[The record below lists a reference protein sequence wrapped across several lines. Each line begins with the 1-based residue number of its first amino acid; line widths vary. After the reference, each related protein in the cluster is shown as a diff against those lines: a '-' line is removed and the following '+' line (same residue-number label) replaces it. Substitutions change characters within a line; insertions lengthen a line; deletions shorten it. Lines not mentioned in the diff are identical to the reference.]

1 MANKKK
7 LFQLFLFSFALLIIF
22 LTYFSNFQKKQ
33 TITETKKDETINE
46 EFLVEGV
53 NRFENVE
60 YQGIDK
66 TGNQFTIGSNFAEF
80 EKERTE
86 IIKMEIVKC
95 IFTFKDNTTLTV
107 TSDKG
112 TYNNIT
118 NDMNFNENVRMD
130 YLENILYSDRASF
143 NNYENQLLVAGNIK
157 GEGPTTDLQADEL
170 DFDLNTKDLKI
181 SMYSKERVKVNT
193 KF

>member
-60 YQGIDK
+60 YQGIDN

-118 NDMNFNENVRMD
+118 NDMNFSENVRMD
-130 YLENILYSDRASF
+130 YLENVLYSERASF
-143 NNYENQLLVAGNIK
+143 NNYENQLLVAGNVK

>member
-80 EKERTE
+80 EKERPE

-112 TYNNIT
+112 TYNNVT
-118 NDMNFNENVRMD
+118 NDMNFSENVRMD
-130 YLENILYSDRASF
+130 YLENVLYSDRASF

-181 SMYSKERVKVNT
+181 SMYNKERVKVNT

>member
-33 TITETKKDETINE
+33 TITETKKDETINQ
-46 EFLVEGV
+46 EFLVEDV

-80 EKERTE
+80 EKERPE

-112 TYNNIT
+112 TYNNVT
-118 NDMNFNENVRMD
+118 NDMNFMENVRMD
-130 YLENILYSDRASF
+130 YLENVLYSDRASF

-170 DFDLNTKDLKI
+170 DFDLNTKDLKM

>member
-80 EKERTE
+80 EKERPE

-112 TYNNIT
+112 TYNNVT
-118 NDMNFNENVRMD
+118 NDMEF
-130 YLENILYSDRASF
+130 
-143 NNYENQLLVAGNIK
+143 
-157 GEGPTTDLQADEL
+157 
-170 DFDLNTKDLKI
+170 TKN
-181 SMYSKERVKVNT
+181 VKVNYLECIRKSS
-193 KF
+193 KFDVLFTLSNKQLCNVAHVIVCGRKILHFLVTASLQIYHT

>member
-1 MANKKK
+1 MTNKKK
-7 LFQLFLFSFALLIIF
+7 LFQLFLLSFALLIIF

-33 TITETKKDETINE
+33 TVTETKKEESINE
-46 EFLVEGV
+46 EFLAEGI

-80 EKERTE
+80 EKEKPE
-86 IIKMEIVKC
+86 VIKMEVVKC

-112 TYNNIT
+112 TYNNVT
-118 NDMNFNENVRMD
+118 NDMNFMENVRMD
-130 YLENILYSDRASF
+130 YLENVLYSDRASF

>member
-1 MANKKK
+1 MTNKKK
-7 LFQLFLFSFALLIIF
+7 LFQLFLLSFALLIIF

-33 TITETKKDETINE
+33 TVTETKKEESINE
-46 EFLVEGV
+46 EFLAEGI

-80 EKERTE
+80 EKDRPE
-86 IIKMEIVKC
+86 IVKMEIVKC
-95 IFTFKDNTTLTV
+95 IFTFEDNTTLTV

-112 TYNNIT
+112 TYNNVT

-130 YLENILYSDRASF
+130 YLENVLYSERASF

>member
-1 MANKKK
+1 MTNKKK

-60 YQGIDK
+60 YQGIDN

-118 NDMNFNENVRMD
+118 NDMNFSENVRMD
-130 YLENILYSDRASF
+130 YLENVLYSERASF
-143 NNYENQLLVAGNIK
+143 NNYENQLLVAGNVK

>member
-80 EKERTE
+80 EKERPE

-118 NDMNFNENVRMD
+118 NDMNFSENVRMD
-130 YLENILYSDRASF
+130 YLENVLYSERASF
-143 NNYENQLLVAGNIK
+143 NNYENQLLVAGNVK

-181 SMYSKERVKVNT
+181 SMYNKERVKVNT

>member
-60 YQGIDK
+60 YQGIDN

-112 TYNNIT
+112 TYNNVT
-118 NDMNFNENVRMD
+118 NDMNFMENVRMD
-130 YLENILYSDRASF
+130 YLENVLYSDRASF

-157 GEGPTTDLQADEL
+157 GEGPTTDLQADEV

>member
-1 MANKKK
+1 MTNKKK
-7 LFQLFLFSFALLIIF
+7 LFQLFLLSFALLIIF

-33 TITETKKDETINE
+33 TVTETKKEESINE
-46 EFLVEGV
+46 EFLAEGI

-80 EKERTE
+80 EKEKPE
-86 IIKMEIVKC
+86 VIKMEVVKC

-112 TYNNIT
+112 TYNNVT
-118 NDMNFNENVRMD
+118 NDMNFMENVRMD
-130 YLENILYSDRASF
+130 YLENVLYSDRASF

-181 SMYSKERVKVNT
+181 SMYSEERVKVNT

>member
-1 MANKKK
+1 MTNKKK
-7 LFQLFLFSFALLIIF
+7 LFQLFLLSFALLIIF

-33 TITETKKDETINE
+33 TVTETKKEESINE
-46 EFLVEGV
+46 EFLAEGI

-80 EKERTE
+80 EKEKQE
-86 IIKMEIVKC
+86 VIKMEVVKC

-112 TYNNIT
+112 TYNNVT
-118 NDMNFNENVRMD
+118 NDMNFMENVRMD
-130 YLENILYSDRASF
+130 YLENVLYSDRASF

-181 SMYSKERVKVNT
+181 SMYSEERVKVNT